1 MRYFGGKARIS
12 KELVAFLQQQL
23 QPNQAFVDLFCGACN
38 IVSKIKAPVRIAND
52 IHPALIAMWKHVQ
65 KTGGSDLPTS
75 LTREEYYAVKE
86 NGPLWLQGFV
96 GFGCSFA
103 GKWWGGYACDKT
115 GCNYCARARRSTI
128 KKANLVKDVRFM
140 CDSYQNVL
148 IPQEA
153 LVYCDIPYKGTTSYG
168 GIPEFDHEAFY
179 TWARKHE
186 NVYVSEYAKNVPEG
200 ATIVWRKKS
209 RQGILDG
216 SGKRRPTEE
225 VLWTFD
231 RMCK

>member
-12 KELVAFLQQQL
+12 KELAAFLQQQL

-38 IVSKIKAPVRIAND
+38 IISKIKAPVRIAND

-75 LTREEYYAVKE
+75 LTKEEYYATKE

-103 GKWWGGYACDKT
+103 GKWWGGFAKDSLGKRS
-115 GCNYCARARRSTI
+115 YCLNAYNSTV
-128 KKANLVKDVRFM
+128 KKAITLKDVIFTCGDYR
-140 CDSYQNVL
+140 DVS
-148 IPQEA
+148 IPKGA
-153 LVYCDIPYKGTTSYG
+153 LVYCDIPYKGTTSYASV
-168 GIPEFDHEAFY
+168 PSFSHADFY
-179 TWARKHE
+179 AWAREHE
-186 NVYVSEYAKNVPEG
+186 NVYVSEYAKNVSDG

-209 RQGILDG
+209 RQDILDG
-216 SGKRRPTEE
+216 SGEQRPTEE
-225 VLWTFD
+225 VLWTFSG
-231 RMCK
+231 